1 MIVGQIL
8 IDGAPFSIHRYPEH
22 TFTLAELKGR
32 LTELAYEEQLFS
44 LGRVEIRAHV
54 QRGLERLVAT
64 LLGKA

>member
-8 IDGAPFSIHRYPEH
+8 IDGAPFSLHRYPEH
-22 TFTLAELKGR
+22 SITLAELRTR
-32 LTELAYEEQLFS
+32 LSALAYEEQLFA

-64 LLGKA
+64 LLGKS